1 MNNPLTTNRARSL
14 GVGILMAAALVT
26 ISARQPDAAM
36 ASQTFDTAAAYDAAT
51 GPELWLLDFNGSPG
65 ASVPGNSF
73 GADVTFSSPESAT
86 PAMVVWSSDA
96 LTDAG
101 STTAPNNVGPIGGVF
116 TSTVNAFAFEYL
128 SGGLG
133 SVTLYDAGGNEI
145 AELTP
150 LSNSGFF
157 GVVSDTPIKSFVIV
171 GRDFTEAE
179 LPGGGIDRIFID
191 NLRVNQ
197 PLSIEALCPCAGPW
211 TNHGAYMSCVTTAAR
226 QLRDAGVISSI
237 GPTVAAAAKSSCGK

>member
-1 MNNPLTTNRARSL
+1 MKNPFTTNRARSL
-14 GVGILMAAALVT
+14 GAGILTVAALVML
-26 ISARQPDAAM
+26 SAHRPNAAM
-36 ASQTFDTAAAYDAAT
+36 ATQTFDTAAGYTAAT
-51 GPELWLLDFNGSPG
+51 GPELWLIDFNGSIG
-65 ASVPGNSF
+65 ASVAGNSF

-86 PAMVVWSSDA
+86 PAMVIWNSDA

-116 TSTVNAFAFEYL
+116 TSAVSAFAFEYS

-133 SVTLYDAGGNEI
+133 SVTLYDAGGGEI
-145 AELTP
+145 AQLTP

-157 GVVSDTPIKSFVIV
+157 GVVSDTPIKSFAIV
-171 GRDFTEAE
+171 GREFTEAE

-191 NLRVNQ
+191 NFRVNQ
-197 PLSIEALCPCAGPW
+197 LLTIEALCPCAGPW
-211 TNHGAYMSCVTTAAR
+211 TNHGAYLACVTTAAR

-237 GPTVAAAAKSSCGK
+237 GPSVSAAAKSSCGK

>member
-1 MNNPLTTNRARSL
+1 MKNPFTTNRARSV
-14 GVGILMAAALVT
+14 GAGILTVAALVAL
-26 ISARQPDAAM
+26 SARHPNAAM
-36 ASQTFDTAAAYDAAT
+36 ATQTFDSAASYAAAT
-51 GPELWLLDFNGSPG
+51 GPQLWLIDFNSSPN
-65 ASVPGNSF
+65 AAVPGNSF
-73 GADVTFSSPESAT
+73 GSDVTFSSPESAT
-86 PAMVVWSSDA
+86 PAMVIWSSDA

-116 TSTVNAFAFEYL
+116 TSPVSAFAFDYV

-133 SVTLYDAGGNEI
+133 SVTLYDAGGSEI
-145 AELTP
+145 AVVTP
-150 LSNSGFF
+150 ISDSGFF
-157 GVVSDTPIKSFVIV
+157 GVVSDTPIKSFAIV

-191 NLRVNQ
+191 NFRVNQ
-197 PLSIEALCPCAGPW
+197 LLSLEALCPCAGPW
-211 TNHGAYMSCVTTAAR
+211 TNHGAYMSCVTAAAR